1 MMGFGCVF
9 PNRGPMATPT
19 NLARFAEKA
28 EELGFDTV
36 WFSDHIVMPTEV
48 KSFYP
53 YHPTGE
59 MPFNPSEPYW
69 EPLTAM
75 SYVAGRTTRV
85 RLGTSV
91 LILPYRNPVVTAKV
105 LATLDVL
112 SNGRVTLGAGVGWM
126 EEEFQAL
133 GLDTYPRRGAYSDE
147 CIRLFRELW
156 TKEMPAFNGRFLQI
170 DHVRCEPRPVQA
182 GGIPIWIGGH
192 TSQAIRRA
200 ARLGDGWQPIVQRPP
215 ADLPPPEYKEKVA
228 ELHRLAE
235 TSGRDPQAI
244 SLSLG
249 GSVQIT
255 EGGADRLRSLFM
267 GTPAR
272 VIETIQRYLEV
283 GVQDFRLDFP
293 SPSFQGVLRAMERF
307 GTEIRP
313 RLSA

>member
-1 MMGFGCVF
+1 MSFGCVF
-9 PNRGPMATPT
+9 PNRGPMATPA
-19 NLARFAEKA
+19 NLARFAERA
-28 EELGFDTV
+28 EALGFDTI
-36 WFSDHIVMPTEV
+36 WFSDHIVVPIEV

-59 MPFNPSEPYW
+59 MPFNPAEPYW

-75 SYVAGRTTRV
+75 SYVAGRTSRV

-126 EEEFQAL
+126 EEEFKAL
-133 GLDTYPRRGAYSDE
+133 GLETYPRRGAYSDE

-156 TKEMPAFNGRFLQI
+156 TKERPAFKGQFLQI
-170 DHVRCEPRPVQA
+170 ENVRCEPRPLQS

-192 TSQAIRRA
+192 TPPAIRRA

-215 ADLPPPEYKEKVA
+215 ADLPPAEYREKVA
-228 ELHRLAE
+228 ELRRLAQAA
-235 TSGRDPQAI
+235 GRDPQAI
-244 SLSLG
+244 VLSLG
-249 GSVQIT
+249 ASVQFA
-255 EGGADRLRSLFM
+255 EGGDGGTQSLFS
-267 GTPAR
+267 GTPGR
-272 VIETIQRYLEV
+272 VIETIQRYQEI

-293 SPSFQGVLRAMERF
+293 SPSFESLLQAMERF
-307 GTEIRP
+307 ATEVRT
-313 RLSA
+313 RVSA